1 MDKDVA
7 GFERCDGMRGKDCA
21 APLWRAEAA
30 SLSLSCCSRC
40 SAFNFSKSFH
50 IRDFIF
56 IPAVTRG
63 AREACWVIENKRKG
77 ENNV

>member
-7 GFERCDGMRGKDCA
+7 GFERCDGMRGKERA
-21 APLWRAEAA
+21 APPWRTEAE
-30 SLSLSCCSRC
+30 SLSLSRCTRC